1 MAAHLHRLLLAAGH
15 AHGHD
20 EHAAE
25 AALDAHAEHAGEAGV
40 AESTLDLRI
49 AAIFVIWIG
58 AVLMG
63 LPTLVFKAFRSQ
75 DAPFPRIMRAFSG
88 GLIVALALIHIIPE
102 CVLELEGLMSF
113 HIAGVTVL
121 FGIVVLVLID
131 NSLAAFLAPEE
142 YKQQIRDQLAQRAAT
157 DAAARSGGSSHSCH
171 GHGTGKAHVAA
182 APADS
187 LAAKDVEALPA
198 PGGDEPPLEVS
209 LKAAQAAASAH
220 GHQCLRSLNATG
232 WAASAASPLANVRQY
247 VTAYTMELGCV
258 FHSFIIGLGVGV
270 ITNNRE
276 LVVTL
281 MVALA
286 IHQGLEALALGSVL
300 ALTSFPAAKKIA
312 MLLLYSI
319 TTPLGI
325 VIGISIAAGYDPES
339 VTSRAV
345 QGTFNGVS
353 GGMLTYIGMYQLI
366 AEEFSREDLLVRPRL
381 RYGMYAALLAGAA
394 VMAILGIWS

>member
-142 YKQQIRDQLAQRAAT
+142 YKQQIRDQLAQR
-157 DAAARSGGSSHSCH
+157 
-171 GHGTGKAHVAA
+171 
-182 APADS
+182 
-187 LAAKDVEALPA
+187 
-198 PGGDEPPLEVS
+198 
-209 LKAAQAAASAH
+209 AASAH